1 MAVAPVAAGNAPA
14 APAAAAVRPAPLQIL
29 VKPSEQCWF
38 WRAAVEGAASVLR
51 DPSALPM
58 DRRAHEARILKN
70 LWGPRWARLCPG
82 TLVEVK
88 GRSAHVRDLETQRSQ
103 KVPASLLLPWYEG
116 LLVLDAVS
124 RAEAQVS
131 WFTDSLK
138 TILSSERAKYRNGQL
153 SAYLYSQ
160 KQLMDMAAT
169 GPLFV
174 SADGLTCTH
183 RRQLQSKA
191 MPPEGEA
198 TEGWYKVHSLA
209 EYLPP
214 WEAFLHPKCGIY
226 QDFYMVQWGPPHNK
240 TDYTY
245 HEHGSPTLGATW
257 EPDECL
263 PDDLDA
269 FRVLTKKRW
278 ADQQKEREQKEKEV
292 LERRAREQQAKR
304 KESAEQA
311 KRKDVEL
318 EKAPEPPPKAARRK
332 YNPLRLELITDL
344 SQPRVGHGVKN
355 LLGSTDD
362 AEIKKGWPKS
372 RDEYPPGFGPA
383 DPPGCCGLQCDCMED
398 WHLGRR
404 SLDGGRQWLDTPTR
418 SMSCEVAL
426 NTFMQLQEHVMR
438 RGLVS
443 GLHYLEATTDR
454 HKREDLAQ
462 VAGAASFSR
471 NVRRILQEAAG
482 RVPLAALLGERRI
495 LRMLALGFASDEV
508 HPEAGGPFV
517 PLQFQALNVPPW
529 LAVDSG
535 TAEVTLREDQLPEG
549 GQPQPVSISLSLT
562 SMLPGKFDRM
572 DCGIDPQLPETGG
585 GLLEA
590 MTARV
595 VGRAQRLE
603 PQPLQAL
610 VMERLQPAY
619 DFRDSTCREVTFG
632 VWVKA
637 MWEVAVVTRA
647 TSVGHMLA
655 QPRAPGVR

>member
-1 MAVAPVAAGNAPA
+1 MSAPA
-14 APAAAAVRPAPLQIL
+14 GANQVWVWRPAQSDSKTGFRHPSDVPL
-29 VKPSEQCWF
+29 ED
-38 WRAAVEGAASVLR
+38 EAASNACFADQVRGPL
-51 DPSALPM
+51 L
-58 DRRAHEARILKN
+58 ARIS
-70 LWGPRWARLCPG
+70 PA
-82 TLVEVK
+82 TLLQTKERVVLIAEQGATREIPKPFV
-88 GRSAHVRDLETQRSQ
+88 
-103 KVPASLLLPWYEG
+103 LPWYEG
-116 LLVLDAVS
+116 LLLLEELEDLQAKGEQTNAGWCNDEL
-124 RAEAQVS
+124 RALLQQEKS
-131 WFTDSLK
+131 KFK
-138 TILSSERAKYRNGQL
+138 NGQL
-153 SAYLYSQ
+153 SSALYLE
-160 KQLMDMAAT
+160 KRLLTTAVT
-169 GPLFV
+169 GPHFLD
-174 SADGLTCTH
+174 SEDKEWAY
-183 RRQLQSKA
+183 RRERLRNEDSRCQA
-191 MPPEGEA
+191 EGEDD
-198 TEGWYKVHSLA
+198 GQYYRIQDVIG
-209 EYLPP
+209 YLPP
-214 WEAFLHPKCGIY
+214 WEAFCHEKCGFY
-226 QDFYMVQWGPPHNK
+226 QDFYQVRWDHPFSEV
-240 TDYTY
+240 DYSKVENGCVGT
-245 HEHGSPTLGATW
+245 TGATW

-655 QPRAPGVR
+655 QPRAAPGVR